1 MKCEPEVLSDGS
13 AIIIIKSEIRDRGV
27 KFNKEYRIY
36 LEESFSEIVSTIQ
49 VPSRELAIIH
59 PMNITFI
66 PTSFDKGNLFYASHN
81 GGGEIEKF
89 KIRGDV
95 IEHGRSLSS
104 LISAK
109 QGLGATEGMVII
121 GDKEKQVCIWHDN
134 NRAALIPTI
143 YYQLA
148 GNNQYFLRLQYSAQE
163 MDETFVE
170 DEKEQNLEFCW
181 KIRGS
186 L

>member
-1 MKCEPEVLSDGS
+1 ML
-13 AIIIIKSEIRDRGV
+13 IIKSEIRDRCV

-36 LEESFSEIVSTIQ
+36 LEESFLEIVSLVKLTH
-49 VPSRELAIIH
+49 RELAIIH

-66 PTSFDKGNLFYASHN
+66 PTSFDKVNLFYASHN
-81 GGGEIEKF
+81 GGEKIEKF

-95 IEHGRSLSS
+95 IEHGRNLSS

-109 QGLGATEGMVII
+109 QCLGATEGLVVV
-121 GDKEKQVCIWHDN
+121 GDEEKQVNIWHDN
-134 NRAALIPTI
+134 NRATLIPTI

>member
-1 MKCEPEVLSDGS
+1 MRF
-13 AIIIIKSEIRDRGV
+13 AIEDV
-27 KFNKEYRIY
+27 EFNKEFRIN
-36 LEESFSEIVSTIQ
+36 LEGEFLEIVSAIRL
-49 VPSRELAIIH
+49 PRRELAIIH

-66 PTSFDKGNLFYASHN
+66 PTSFNNRNKGNFFYASHN

-89 KIRGDV
+89 KIRGDI
-95 IEHGRSLSS
+95 IEYGRSLSS

-109 QGLGATEGMVII
+109 QGLGATEGREII
-121 GDKEKQVCIWHDN
+121 GDKEKQVNIWHDN
-134 NRAALIPTI
+134 NRAALILTI

-170 DEKEQNLEFCW
+170 DEKEQKLEFCW

>member
-1 MKCEPEVLSDGS
+1 M
-13 AIIIIKSEIRDRGV
+13 
-27 KFNKEYRIY
+27 
-36 LEESFSEIVSTIQ
+36 
-49 VPSRELAIIH
+49 
-59 PMNITFI
+59 
-66 PTSFDKGNLFYASHN
+66 FYTSHN
-81 GGGEIEKF
+81 GGEGIEKF

-95 IEHGRSLSS
+95 IEHGRSPSS

-109 QGLGATEGMVII
+109 QGLGATEGLVMV
-121 GDKEKQVCIWHDN
+121 GNKEKQVEIWYDYSK
-134 NRAALIPTI
+134 AAIIPTI
-143 YYQLA
+143 YYQRA

>member
-1 MKCEPEVLSDGS
+1 
-13 AIIIIKSEIRDRGV
+13 
-27 KFNKEYRIY
+27 
-36 LEESFSEIVSTIQ
+36 
-49 VPSRELAIIH
+49 
-59 PMNITFI
+59 MNITFI
-66 PTSFDKGNLFYASHN
+66 PTSFDKRNLFYASHN

-121 GDKEKQVCIWHDN
+121 GDKEKQVCIWHDYS
-134 NRAALIPTI
+134 RAALIPTI